1 MKLAHAA
8 GRPSGQEIMVVSA
21 GDPLWPAA
29 AHFVRAKY
37 LDVYDAR
44 LGALPK
50 TLVLLVDDHAIR
62 CAAGL
67 RDQSER
73 FFSELYLDEPVER
86 ALGALAGR
94 LVLREEVVEV
104 SSLVSSSPADYP
116 RFLRSL
122 IAYGGELGFNW
133 AFFTATGQLQ
143 KFLRR
148 MRLPLIELA
157 NADPS
162 RVPTPQEW
170 GTYYQTAPKVFA
182 VERGQMS
189 AFLIQTEPS
198 QMTGAC

>member
-1 MKLAHAA
+1 MRQTHAA
-8 GRPSGQEIMVVSA
+8 GRFGEQEVMVVSP
-21 GDPLWPAA
+21 GDPLWAAA

-37 LDVYDAR
+37 HDVYGAR
-44 LGALPK
+44 VGALPK

-67 RDQSER
+67 RDKSER
-73 FFSELYLDEPVER
+73 FFSEFYLDEPVER
-86 ALGALAGR
+86 ALGAVAGR
-94 LVLREEVVEV
+94 FVLREEVVEV
-104 SSLVSSSPADYP
+104 SSLVSSSPADSP

-162 RVPTPQEW
+162 RVPMPQEW
-170 GTYYQTAPKVFA
+170 GTYYQTSPKVFA
-182 VERGQMS
+182 IHRAQMS
-189 AFLIQTEPS
+189 AFLMQTES
-198 QMTGAC
+198 SGIKDTC

>member
-1 MKLAHAA
+1 MNLRHS
-8 GRPSGQEIMVVSA
+8 GRPGGQQIMVVSA

-37 LDVYDAR
+37 FDVYGAR
-44 LGALPK
+44 LGALPR

-67 RDQSER
+67 RDQSES
-73 FFSELYLDEPVER
+73 FFSEFYLDEPVER
-86 ALGALAGR
+86 ALSAIAGR

-104 SSLVSSSPADYP
+104 SSLVSSSPADSP

-122 IAYGGELGFNW
+122 IAYGGEQGFNW

-148 MRLPLIELA
+148 MQLPLIELA
-157 NADPS
+157 NAEPS
-162 RVPTPQEW
+162 RVPMPQEW
-170 GTYYQTAPKVFA
+170 GTYYQTTPKVFA
-182 VERGQMS
+182 IDRGQMS
-189 AFLIQTEPS
+189 AFLMQSEPS
-198 QMTGAC
+198 QMTGAW

>member
-1 MKLAHAA
+1 MKLTHAA
-8 GRPSGQEIMVVSA
+8 GGPGGQEIILVSP

-37 LDVYDAR
+37 HDVYGAR

-62 CAAGL
+62 CAAGM

-73 FFSELYLDEPVER
+73 FFSEFYLDEPVER
-86 ALGALAGR
+86 ALGAVAGR

-104 SSLVSSSPADYP
+104 SSLVSSSPADSP

-162 RVPTPQEW
+162 RVPMPQEW
-170 GTYYQTAPKVFA
+170 GTYYQTSPKVFA
-182 VERGQMS
+182 IDRSQMS
-189 AFLIQTEPS
+189 AFLMQTGAS